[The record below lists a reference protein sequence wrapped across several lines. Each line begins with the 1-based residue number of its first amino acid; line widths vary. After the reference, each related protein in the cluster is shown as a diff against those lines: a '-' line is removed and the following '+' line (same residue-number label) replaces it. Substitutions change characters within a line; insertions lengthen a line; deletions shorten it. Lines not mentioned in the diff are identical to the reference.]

1 MVKNRQFGIKYP
13 FTRESVER
21 TYVDMNTS
29 QDDSVKSRVI
39 HTVLTPKGQRIRMPN
54 FGTNLVKFIFEP
66 NDELTMSGIK
76 DEISSAISR
85 YVPEVIFKDIT
96 MTKPNDND
104 NAIVVI
110 IEYDIQKGNETITT
124 QVAVNL

>member
-13 FTRESVER
+13 FTRESIER

-29 QDDSVKSRVI
+29 QEDSVKSRVI

-96 MTKPNDND
+96 ITKPNDND

>member
-13 FTRESVER
+13 FTRESIER

-29 QDDSVKSRVI
+29 QEDSVKSRVI
-39 HTVLTPKGQRIRMPN
+39 HTILTPKGQRIRMPN

-96 MTKPNDND
+96 ITKPNDND